1 MLRSTYGLQ
10 CLVQGACCVLLASP
24 VHQSFCMVLSLTWCV
39 PQAVLYA
46 ALAAW
51 SSGFA
56 SRWLW
61 QEHFFSGSSW
71 ISLSALSNEP
81 WCFLVDRPTASAEC
95 SCSMVFI
102 CFHCSSGSAAVTQ
115 WMSFLQHDLEIV
127 FHHWVTKFVH
137 LQLLRLG
144 QVYVQGGDLKV
155 KATLQRTSLW
165 SV

>member
-1 MLRSTYGLQ
+1 MSPMSAYR
-10 CLVQGACCVLLASP
+10 CVLSASS
-24 VHQSFCMVLSLTWCV
+24 VHQSFCMVLSLAWSV
-39 PQAVLYA
+39 LQAGLYA

-61 QEHFFSGSSW
+61 QERFFLRNSR
-71 ISLSALSNEP
+71 ISLSASSNQS
-81 WCFLVDRPTASAEC
+81 WCFLVDRPTTSAMA
-95 SCSMVFI
+95 SCSLVFI

-155 KATLQRTSLW
+155 KATLQRTSLR